1 MVVSGGLLLF
11 TAWFLVAN
19 IRSASQELAMDVDAP
34 PPLARAGT
42 LDVSGGVDGPL
53 PPLATRAQVTAVAAS
68 VAVPHPAPSA
78 PAPQAPAPVAPVP
91 VVPVA
96 VAPAAAAVPSPDPEV
111 RATQRISPGRPA
123 RLASSGVHGAQGGF
137 DLELRFD
144 APVLLHTTYK
154 EGPRLLELTLFPV
167 EREGLA
173 ERLPPVSFIESV
185 TDVGR
190 GRKAVLRVQ
199 VAPDFSPQP
208 PLPAGEGE
216 VFHLRFQKGQRRPG
230 LPPGAQLNQLAESP
244 VVPGLREVRYRYKPA
259 DHEGSD
265 VIVLEVDPRSP
276 EIELAVAYG
285 EDRILG
291 KERVSSMARKAGAL
305 AAVNAS
311 FFSKNGD
318 PLGLLAEEGK
328 ILSMPLMARGVLGV
342 FEGGDK
348 VLIGNPGFS
357 GRVDFDG
364 GSVRVD
370 GVNQT
375 RKAGKVILY
384 TPEWGERT
392 GTPGGGIEVAVR
404 GSQVVSMADG
414 NLEIPPD
421 GFVIAVQGGEA
432 AQALAGIGSEG
443 TVRVVAGM
451 TPPWDR
457 ADFAVGGGPVLV
469 RSGRP
474 RVEWREESFSRSLVV
489 AQAPR
494 TAVGVRP
501 EGTMVLVAVDGR
513 RPGTNRGVDLYE
525 LADLM
530 VELGCVEAL
539 NLDGGGS
546 TALVRDGRV
555 QNRPSDGSERQVS
568 TAILVL
574 PKRQPAAHAAPLYA
588 GVEAELPFASL

>member
-1 MVVSGGLLLF
+1 MAVSGGLLLF

-19 IRSASQELAMDVDAP
+19 IRSASLELAVDVPAP
-34 PPLARAGT
+34 LPLARAGT
-42 LDVSGGVDGPL
+42 LDLSGTADGPL
-53 PPLATRAQVTAVAAS
+53 PPLASRAAM
-68 VAVPHPAPSA
+68 AVPPEAVPAPSA
-78 PAPQAPAPVAPVP
+78 PPPAA
-91 VVPVA
+91 
-96 VAPAAAAVPSPDPEV
+96 APAASPTPPPPAAVAAPPPPTAG
-111 RATQRISPGRPA
+111 ATRRIHPGKPA
-123 RLASSGVHGAQGGF
+123 RLASAGVRGVEGGF
-137 DLELRFD
+137 DLEMRFD

-173 ERLPPVSFIESV
+173 DRLPPVSFIESV

-199 VAPDFSPQP
+199 VATDFSPQP
-208 PLPAGEGE
+208 PLPAGEGD
-216 VFHLRFQKGQRRPG
+216 VFHLRFQKGSRRPG
-230 LPPGAQLNQLAESP
+230 LPPGAKLNQLAQTDL
-244 VVPGLREVRYRYKPA
+244 VPGLREVRYRYKPA
-259 DHEGSD
+259 GQEGSD
-265 VIVLEVDPRSP
+265 VYALEVDPRSP

-291 KERVSSMARKAGAL
+291 KERVSSMARKVGAL

-311 FFSKNGD
+311 FFSKSGD
-318 PLGLLAEEGK
+318 PLGLLAEGGK
-328 ILSMPLMARGVLGV
+328 ILSMPLMSRGVLGV
-342 FEGGDK
+342 FDGGDK
-348 VLIGNPGFS
+348 VLVGNPGFS

-375 RKAGKVILY
+375 RRAGKVILY

-392 GTPGGGIEVAVR
+392 GTPGGGIEIAVR
-404 GSQVVSMADG
+404 GQDILAMADG
-414 NLEIPPD
+414 NLEIPQD
-421 GFVIAVQGGEA
+421 GFVVAVQGGEA
-432 AQALAGIGSEG
+432 AKMLAGIGADG
-443 TVRVVAGM
+443 DVRVVAGM

-469 RSGRP
+469 RAGRP

-494 TAVGVRP
+494 TAVGVQP
-501 EGTMVLVAVDGR
+501 GGGLLLVAVDGR
-513 RPGTNRGVDLYE
+513 RPGVNRGVDLYE

-530 VELGCVEAL
+530 VELGCHEAL

-546 TALVRDGRV
+546 TAMVRDGRV
-555 QNRPSDGSERQVS
+555 QNRPSDGHERRVS

-574 PKRQPAAHAAPLYA
+574 PAREPAPPVYA
-588 GVEAELPFASL
+588 GIEAELPFASL

>member
-1 MVVSGGLLLF
+1 MAVSSGLLLF

-19 IRSASQELAMDVDAP
+19 IRSASQELAFDAPAP

-42 LDVSGGVDGPL
+42 LDLTGVPDGPL
-53 PPLATRAQVTAVAAS
+53 PPI
-68 VAVPHPAPSA
+68 SA
-78 PAPQAPAPVAPVP
+78 PAVRTPAPAKAPESPPPAEPPVAPAPP
-91 VVPVA
+91 
-96 VAPAAAAVPSPDPEV
+96 APAAPAPEEGATRRIQPS
-111 RATQRISPGRPA
+111 RPA
-123 RLASSGVHGAQGGF
+123 RLASAGVRGVPEGF
-137 DLELRFD
+137 DLEMRFD

-199 VAPDFSPQP
+199 VATDYSPQP

-216 VFHLRFQKGQRRPG
+216 VFHLRFQKGRRRPG
-230 LPPGAQLNQLAESP
+230 LPPGAQLNQVARTDL
-244 VVPGLREVRYRYKPA
+244 VTGLREVRYRYKPA
-259 DHEGSD
+259 GHEGSD
-265 VIVLEVDPRSP
+265 VYVLEVDPRSP

-291 KERVSSMARKAGAL
+291 KERVSSMALKAGAL

-311 FFSKNGD
+311 FFSKSGD
-318 PLGLLAEEGK
+318 PLGLLAESGK
-328 ILSMPLMARGVLGV
+328 ILSMPLLSRGVLGV

-348 VLIGNPGFS
+348 VIVGNPGFS

-392 GTPGGGIEVAVR
+392 GTPGGGIEIAVR
-404 GSQVVSMADG
+404 ERKVLSMADG

-421 GFVIAVQGGEA
+421 GFVVAVQGGEA
-432 AQALAGIGSEG
+432 AQQLASIGSEG
-443 TVRVVAGM
+443 EVRVVAGM

-469 RSGRP
+469 RAGRP
-474 RVEWREESFSRSLVV
+474 RVEWREESFSRALVV

-494 TAVGVRP
+494 TAVGTQPGGR
-501 EGTMVLVAVDGR
+501 MLLVAVDGR
-513 RPGTNRGVDLYE
+513 RPGVNRGIDLYE

-530 VELGCVEAL
+530 VELGCHEAL

-555 QNRPSDGSERQVS
+555 QNRPSDGSERRVS

-574 PKRQPAAHAAPLYA
+574 PARKQPAPVYA
-588 GVEAELPFASL
+588 GLQSELPYGAL